1 MFFTETVN
9 AVLDGMGAVL
19 YNDAITRALPRRQKG
34 KEMSDTKRNEKT
46 IRAEQTAET
55 RARIKDKLY
64 KAKAAGELTEEDEAE
79 ILRYVQ
85 GVVSRR
91 GKPKG

>member
-1 MFFTETVN
+1 
-9 AVLDGMGAVL
+9 
-19 YNDAITRALPRRQKG
+19 
-34 KEMSDTKRNEKT
+34 MSDTKRNEKT

-64 KAKAAGELTEEDEAE
+64 KAKAAGELTEDDEAE

>member
-1 MFFTETVN
+1 
-9 AVLDGMGAVL
+9 
-19 YNDAITRALPRRQKG
+19 
-34 KEMSDTKRNEKT
+34 MSDTRKNEKT
-46 IRAEQTAET
+46 IRAKQTAET

-64 KAKAAGELTEEDEAE
+64 KARAAGELTEDDEAE

-91 GKPKG
+91 GKPKD